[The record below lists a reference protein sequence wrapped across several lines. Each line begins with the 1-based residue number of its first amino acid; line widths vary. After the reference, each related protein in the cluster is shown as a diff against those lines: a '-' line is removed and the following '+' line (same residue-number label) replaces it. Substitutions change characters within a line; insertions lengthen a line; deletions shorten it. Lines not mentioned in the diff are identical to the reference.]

1 MNNNNLTITLA
12 DGPSVPSTRNKIIFP
27 IVFTPP
33 ADPVA
38 DFVRLLTGD
47 HRQERQRLEVC
58 PTLTQAALWR
68 AHGLAN
74 GQPWSHTDNAGGSP
88 NERVRAAGCK
98 LPDSYGIK
106 ANNVESLGAGTN
118 IAGIIYAALT
128 GSAKHGPHLLG
139 QGWFRHQTCVGV
151 AMAENQESEFK
162 WYWCVLIAS
171 CSD

>member
-1 MNNNNLTITLA
+1 MITITLC

-27 IVFTPP
+27 IAFTPP

-38 DFVRLLTGD
+38 DFLRLLTGD
-47 HRQERQRLEVC
+47 VRQERQRLEVC

-68 AHGLAN
+68 AHQLAQV
-74 GQPWSHTDNAGGSP
+74 GEPFTHTDSSGKTA
-88 NERVRAAGCK
+88 NERVRAAGCR
-98 LPDSYGIK
+98 LPNTYGQRG
-106 ANNVESLGAGTN
+106 NNVESLAAGTIN
-118 IAGIIYAALT
+118 AEIIFANLVN
-128 GSAKHGPHLLG
+128 SPKHGPHLLG
-139 QGWFRHQTCVGV
+139 QGWYRHQTCVGV